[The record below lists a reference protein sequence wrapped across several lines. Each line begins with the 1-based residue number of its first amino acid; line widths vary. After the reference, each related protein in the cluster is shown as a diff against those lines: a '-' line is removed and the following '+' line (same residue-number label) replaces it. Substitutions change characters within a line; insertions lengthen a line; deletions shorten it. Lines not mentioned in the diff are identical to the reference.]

1 VTPLR
6 QWLVGLLAALSLF
19 GSGFWFAHWLLRPS
33 IEIKVRCAQP
43 AVPNSGV
50 SKPGATSV

>member
-1 VTPLR
+1 MTPLR